1 MAAVTAAVVVG
12 AGSAYAANRQGAA
25 AKKAGQAMGN
35 AAQQTI
41 GKQQG
46 IYDNSMELAQPYY
59 DAGTNAL
66 GQLDA
71 LNSGDY
77 SGFNSSP
84 DYLFAQQQGLQG
96 LDRSAAARGS
106 MFSGG
111 ADADRMTFASGLASQ
126 NLNNYR
132 GNLMQLA
139 NMGQNQSQ
147 YMGQLGQGF
156 GNQFG
161 QAMGIKGQADAQRAS
176 ANATAQAG
184 YGNALASGVGAWMGM
199 GGGAGAAGGG
209 SGGSGL
215 SALANLGQTSNWG
228 QSIAAGQGSNL
239 NFGNNTNWLASNAR
253 QSAWGN

>member
-41 GKQQG
+41 NKQQG

-71 LNSGDY
+71 VNSGDY

-96 LDRSAAARGS
+96 LDRSAAARGGLY
-106 MFSGG
+106 SGG

-126 NLNNYR
+126 NLGNYR
-132 GNLMQLA
+132 NNLMQLA
-139 NMGQNQSQ
+139 GMGQNQSQ
-147 YMGQLGQGF
+147 YMGQLGQNF

-199 GGGAGAAGGG
+199 GGGAGSG
-209 SGGSGL
+209 SGGF
-215 SALANLGQTSNWG
+215 NLGSMFGGSTGNT
-228 QSIAAGQGSNL
+228 AGSSGSL
-239 NFGNNTNWLASNAR
+239 ANFGNNTNWLAGNGR
-253 QSAWGN
+253 QSAWGG